1 MASVP
6 TVETN
11 DSNTLPYSIQ
21 CSSDLPHPTECCG
34 EVNGL
39 PVASQLIVVTWKV
52 VELKDKQGELVT
64 GKNHFIPL
72 DFSDFKRH
80 WNLAK

>member
-21 CSSDLPHPTECCG
+21 CSSDLPHPTECC
-34 EVNGL
+34 EVNEL
-39 PVASQLIVVTWKV
+39 PAASQLVVVTWKV
-52 VELKDKQGELVT
+52 MELKDKQSELVT
-64 GKNHFIPL
+64 GKDHFIP
-72 DFSDFKRH
+72 SDFKRH
-80 WNLAK
+80 WNLAM